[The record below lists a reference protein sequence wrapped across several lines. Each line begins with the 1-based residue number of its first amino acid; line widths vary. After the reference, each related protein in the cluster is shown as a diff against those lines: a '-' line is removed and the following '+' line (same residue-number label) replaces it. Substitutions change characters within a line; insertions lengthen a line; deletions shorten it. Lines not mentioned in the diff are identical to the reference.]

1 MRSLTRSL
9 AFLRKELISVWRQ
22 PRLIV
27 TLVLGPFLILF
38 LFGLGYQELPEPF
51 RTVVV
56 AEQSGSA
63 IGVDPAELDEAF
75 GEGIDLVE
83 VTDDLDSAR
92 QSLVSGKIDL
102 VLVAPEDGL
111 ESLERGEQA
120 TFSVLHSEIDPVM
133 TGSIDLLARLSVDQ
147 INQEVLTGI
156 VEQARTELS
165 QTDGPLA
172 DALEDVPDI
181 DPGLLVSPFTVETS
195 SVTEQPPS
203 QAAYYAPG
211 VLILLVQH
219 LALTFAAL
227 SLVRE
232 RQLGMTEMFR
242 VSPLTVREAISGKY
256 LSFLVLGLAL
266 ATGLAFTMPLLGIE
280 VQGPLWSFALTVALV
295 IFASLGLGFA
305 LSGLAKSDSQ
315 AVQYSM
321 VVLLISIFFTGFVL
335 PLDQLTVPVR
345 WVSYLVPGTYGIAG
359 LQDVIFRGQ
368 PARPSLMGGLL
379 IYGLVMVTLAWLAVR
394 RDVEP
399 ASAPTVKK
407 QVARVS

>member
-9 AFLRKELISVWRQ
+9 AFLGKELVSVWRQ
-22 PRLIV
+22 PRLIA

-38 LFGLGYQELPEPF
+38 LFGLGYQEMPEPF

-63 IGVDPAELDEAF
+63 IGVDAAELDEAF

-83 VTDDLDSAR
+83 VTDDVDSAR
-92 QSLVSGKIDL
+92 QQLVAGEVDL

-111 ESLERGEQA
+111 EALEGGEQA
-120 TFSVLHSEIDPVM
+120 TFSILHSEIDPVI

-181 DPGLLVSPFTVETS
+181 DSGLLVSPFTVETS
-195 SVTEQPPS
+195 SVTEPPPS

-242 VSPLTVREAISGKY
+242 VSPLTVREAMSGKY

-305 LSGLAKSDSQ
+305 LSGLATSDSQ

-321 VVLLISIFFTGFVL
+321 VVLLVSIFFTGFVL

-345 WVSYLVPGTYGIAG
+345 WVSYLVPGTYGIGG

-368 PARPSLMGGLL
+368 PARPSLMGALL
-379 IYGLVMVTLAWLAVR
+379 IYGLVMVALAWLAVR
-394 RDVEP
+394 KDVEP
-399 ASAPTVKK
+399 ASAPKVK
-407 QVARVS
+407 VS

>member
-9 AFLRKELISVWRQ
+9 AFLRKELVSVWRQ

-56 AEQSGSA
+56 TEETGSA
-63 IGVDPAELDEAF
+63 IGVDAAELDEAF

-83 VTDDLDSAR
+83 VTGNLDSAR
-92 QSLVSGKIDL
+92 QSLVAGEIDL

-111 ESLERGEQA
+111 EALERGEQA
-120 TFSVLHSEIDPVM
+120 TFSILHAEIDPVM

-172 DALEDVPDI
+172 DALEEVPDI
-181 DPGLLVSPFTVETS
+181 DPGLLVSPFTVETNP
-195 SVTEQPPS
+195 VTEQPPS

-242 VSPLTVREAISGKY
+242 VSPLTVREAMSGKY

-280 VQGPLWSFALTVALV
+280 IQGPLWSFALTVALV

-305 LSGLAKSDSQ
+305 LSGLAESDSQ

-321 VVLLISIFFTGFVL
+321 VVLLVSIFFTGFVL

-368 PARPSLMGGLL
+368 PARPLLMGALL
-379 IYGLVMVTLAWLAVR
+379 IYGMVMVALAWLAVR
-394 RDVEP
+394 KDVEP
-399 ASAPTVKK
+399 ASAPAVK
-407 QVARVS
+407 VS

>member
-9 AFLRKELISVWRQ
+9 AFVRKELVSVWRQ
-22 PRLIV
+22 PRLV
-27 TLVLGPFLILF
+27 ATLVLGPFLILF
-38 LFGLGYQELPEPF
+38 LFGLGYQEMPEPF

-56 AEQSGSA
+56 AEETGSA
-63 IGVDPAELDEAF
+63 IGVDAAELDEAF

-83 VTDDLDSAR
+83 VTEDLDSAR
-92 QSLVSGKIDL
+92 QSLMAGEIDL

-111 ESLERGEQA
+111 EALQRGEQA
-120 TFSVLHSEIDPVM
+120 TFSILHAQIDPVL

-147 INQEVLTGI
+147 INKEVLTGV

-165 QTDGPLA
+165 QAEGPLA
-172 DALEDVPDI
+172 DALEGVPDI
-181 DPGLLVSPFTVETS
+181 DPALLVSPFTVETS
-195 SVTEQPPS
+195 SVTEPPPS

-219 LALTFAAL
+219 LSLTFAAL

-232 RQLGMTEMFR
+232 RELGMTEMFR
-242 VSPLTVREAISGKY
+242 VSPLTVREAMVGKY

-266 ATGLAFTMPLLGIE
+266 ATGLALTMPLLGVE
-280 VQGPLWSFALTVALV
+280 VQGPLWSFALTVSLV

-305 LSGLAKSDSQ
+305 ISGLAKTDSQ

-321 VVLLISIFFTGFVL
+321 VILLVSIFFTGFVL

-345 WVSYLVPGTYGIAG
+345 WVSYLVPATFGISG
-359 LQDVIFRGQ
+359 LHDVIFRGQ
-368 PARPSLMGGLL
+368 PARPLVIGALL
-379 IYGLVMVTLAWLAVR
+379 AYGLVMVALAWLAVR
-394 RDVEP
+394 KDVQP
-399 ASAPTVKK
+399 ASAPTVK
-407 QVARVS
+407 VS

>member
-9 AFLRKELISVWRQ
+9 AFLRKELVSVWRQ
-22 PRLIV
+22 PRLIA

-51 RTVVV
+51 RTLVV
-56 AEQSGSA
+56 AEQDGSA
-63 IGVDPAELDEAF
+63 IGVDAAELDEAF
-75 GEGIDLVE
+75 GEGIDLVG

-92 QSLVSGKIDL
+92 QSLVSGEIDL

-111 ESLERGEQA
+111 EALERGEQA
-120 TFSVLHSEIDPVM
+120 TFSIFHAEIDPVM
-133 TGSIDLLARLSVDQ
+133 TGSIDLLARLSVNQ
-147 INQEVLTGI
+147 INQRVLTGI

-181 DPGLLVSPFTVETS
+181 DPSLLVSPFTVETS
-195 SVTEQPPS
+195 PVTEQPPS

-242 VSPLTVREAISGKY
+242 VSPLTVREAMSGKY
-256 LSFLVLGLAL
+256 LSFLVLGMALASGLAL
-266 ATGLAFTMPLLGIE
+266 TMPLLGIE

-321 VVLLISIFFTGFVL
+321 VVLLVSIFFTGFVL

-345 WVSYLVPGTYGIAG
+345 WVSYLVPATYGIAG
-359 LQDVIFRGQ
+359 LQDVIFRGR
-368 PARPSLMGGLL
+368 PAPPSLLAALL
-379 IYGLVMVTLAWLAVR
+379 MYGLVMAGLAWLAVR
-394 RDVEP
+394 KDVEP
-399 ASAPTVKK
+399 ASVPAVK
-407 QVARVS
+407 VS

>member
-9 AFLRKELISVWRQ
+9 AFLRKELVSVWRQ
-22 PRLIV
+22 PRLIA

-38 LFGLGYQELPEPF
+38 LFGLGYQEMPEPF

-56 AEQSGSA
+56 AEQTGSA
-63 IGVDPAELDEAF
+63 IGVDAAELDEAF
-75 GEGIDLVE
+75 GEGIDLVD
-83 VTDDLDSAR
+83 VTDELDSAR
-92 QSLVSGKIDL
+92 QSLASGEIDL

-111 ESLERGEQA
+111 DALQRGEQA
-120 TFSVLHSEIDPVM
+120 TFSILHSQIDPVI
-133 TGSIDLLARLSVDQ
+133 TGSIELIARLSVDQ

-172 DALEDVPDI
+172 DALAEAPDV
-181 DPGLLVSPFTVETS
+181 DPGLLVSPFTVEVS
-195 SVTEQPPS
+195 SVTEPPPS

-232 RQLGMTEMFR
+232 RELGITEMFQ
-242 VSPLTVREAISGKY
+242 VSPLTVREAMSGKY
-256 LSFLVLGLAL
+256 LSFLVLGLVL
-266 ATGLAFTMPLLGIE
+266 ATGLAFTMPLLGVE
-280 VQGPLWSFALTVALV
+280 VQGPLWSFALTVSLV

-305 LSGLAKSDSQ
+305 LSGLAKTDSQ

-321 VVLLISIFFTGFVL
+321 VVLLVSIFFTGFVL

-345 WVSYLVPGTYGIAG
+345 WVSYLVPGTFGING
-359 LQDVIFRGQ
+359 LHDVIFRGE
-368 PARPSLMGGLL
+368 PARPIVIGALA
-379 IYGLVMVTLAWLAVR
+379 IYGLVMVALAWLAIRKDVR
-394 RDVEP
+394 P
-399 ASAPTVKK
+399 ASAPSVK
-407 QVARVS
+407 VS

>member
-9 AFLRKELISVWRQ
+9 AFLGKELVSVWRQ
-22 PRLIV
+22 PRLIA

-38 LFGLGYQELPEPF
+38 LFGLGYQEMPEPF

-56 AEQSGSA
+56 AEQTGSA
-63 IGVDPAELDEAF
+63 IGVDAAELDEAF

-83 VTDDLDSAR
+83 VTDDVDSAR
-92 QSLVSGKIDL
+92 QQLVAGEVDL

-111 ESLERGEQA
+111 AALEGGEQA
-120 TFSVLHSEIDPVM
+120 TFSILHSEIDPVI

-195 SVTEQPPS
+195 SVTEPPPS

-242 VSPLTVREAISGKY
+242 VSPLTVREAMSGKY

-305 LSGLAKSDSQ
+305 LSGLATSDSQ

-321 VVLLISIFFTGFVL
+321 VVLLVSIFFTGFVL

-345 WVSYLVPGTYGIAG
+345 WVSYLVPGTYGIGG

-368 PARPSLMGGLL
+368 PARPSLMGALL
-379 IYGLVMVTLAWLAVR
+379 IYGLVMVALAWLAVR
-394 RDVEP
+394 KDVEP
-399 ASAPTVKK
+399 ASAPKVK
-407 QVARVS
+407 VS

>member
-9 AFLRKELISVWRQ
+9 AFLRKELVSVWRQ
-22 PRLIV
+22 PRLIA

-56 AEQSGSA
+56 AEQDGSA
-63 IGVDPAELDEAF
+63 IGVDASELDEAF

-83 VTDDLDSAR
+83 VSDDLDSAR
-92 QSLVSGKIDL
+92 QSLVSGEIDL

-111 ESLERGEQA
+111 EALERGEQA
-120 TFSVLHSEIDPVM
+120 IFSILHAEIDPVI

-147 INQEVLTGI
+147 INSEVLTGI

-181 DPGLLVSPFTVETS
+181 DPALLVSPFTVETS
-195 SVTEQPPS
+195 PVTEQPPS

-242 VSPLTVREAISGKY
+242 VSPLTVREAMSGKY
-256 LSFLVLGLAL
+256 LSFLVLGMALASGLAL
-266 ATGLAFTMPLLGIE
+266 TMPLLGIE

-305 LSGLAKSDSQ
+305 LSGLANTDSQ

-321 VVLLISIFFTGFVL
+321 VVLLVSIFFTGFVL

-368 PARPSLMGGLL
+368 PAGWPLMGALL
-379 IYGLVMVTLAWLAVR
+379 LYGLVMVALAWLAVR
-394 RDVEP
+394 KDVEP
-399 ASAPTVKK
+399 ASAPAVK
-407 QVARVS
+407 VS

>member
-9 AFLRKELISVWRQ
+9 AFLRKELVSVWRQ
-22 PRLIV
+22 PRLIA

-38 LFGLGYQELPEPF
+38 LFGLGYQEMPEPF

-56 AEQSGSA
+56 AEQTGSA
-63 IGVDPAELDEAF
+63 IGVDAAELDEAF
-75 GEGIDLVE
+75 GEGIDLVD
-83 VTDDLDSAR
+83 VTDELDSAR
-92 QSLVSGKIDL
+92 QSLASGEIDL

-111 ESLERGEQA
+111 DALQRGEQA
-120 TFSVLHSEIDPVM
+120 TFSILHSQIDPVI
-133 TGSIDLLARLSVDQ
+133 TGSIELIARLSVDQ

-156 VEQARTELS
+156 VEQVRTELS

-172 DALEDVPDI
+172 DALAEAPDV
-181 DPGLLVSPFTVETS
+181 DPGLLVSPFTVEVS
-195 SVTEQPPS
+195 SVTEPPPS

-232 RQLGMTEMFR
+232 RELGITEMFQ
-242 VSPLTVREAISGKY
+242 VSPLTVREAMSGKY
-256 LSFLVLGLAL
+256 LSFLVLGLVL
-266 ATGLAFTMPLLGIE
+266 ATGLAFTMPLLGVE
-280 VQGPLWSFALTVALV
+280 VQGPLWSFALTVSLV

-305 LSGLAKSDSQ
+305 LSGLAKTDSQ

-321 VVLLISIFFTGFVL
+321 VVLLVSIFFTGFVL

-345 WVSYLVPGTYGIAG
+345 WVSYLVPGTFGING
-359 LQDVIFRGQ
+359 LHDVIFRGE
-368 PARPSLMGGLL
+368 PARPIVIGALA
-379 IYGLVMVTLAWLAVR
+379 IYGLVMVALAWLAVR
-394 RDVEP
+394 KDVRP
-399 ASAPTVKK
+399 ASAPSVK
-407 QVARVS
+407 VS

>member
-9 AFLRKELISVWRQ
+9 AFLRKELVSVWRQ
-22 PRLIV
+22 PRLIA

-38 LFGLGYQELPEPF
+38 LFGLGYQEMPEPF

-56 AEQSGSA
+56 AEQTGSA
-63 IGVDPAELDEAF
+63 IGVDAAELDEAF
-75 GEGIDLVE
+75 GEGIDLVD
-83 VTDDLDSAR
+83 VTDELDSAR
-92 QSLVSGKIDL
+92 QSLASGEIDL

-111 ESLERGEQA
+111 DALQRGEQA
-120 TFSVLHSEIDPVM
+120 TFSILHSQIDPVI
-133 TGSIDLLARLSVDQ
+133 TGSIELIARLSVDQ

-172 DALEDVPDI
+172 DALAEAPDV
-181 DPGLLVSPFTVETS
+181 DPGLLVSPFTVEVS
-195 SVTEQPPS
+195 SVTEPPPS

-232 RQLGMTEMFR
+232 RELGITEMFQ
-242 VSPLTVREAISGKY
+242 VSPLTVREAMSGKY
-256 LSFLVLGLAL
+256 LSFLVLGLVL
-266 ATGLAFTMPLLGIE
+266 ATGLAFTMPLLGVE
-280 VQGPLWSFALTVALV
+280 VQGPLWSFALTVSLV

-305 LSGLAKSDSQ
+305 LSGLAKTDSQ

-321 VVLLISIFFTGFVL
+321 VVLLVSIFFTGFVL

-345 WVSYLVPGTYGIAG
+345 WVSYLVPGTFGISG
-359 LQDVIFRGQ
+359 LHDVIFRGE
-368 PARPSLMGGLL
+368 PARPIVIGALA
-379 IYGLVMVTLAWLAVR
+379 IYGLVMVALAWLAVR
-394 RDVEP
+394 KDVRP
-399 ASAPTVKK
+399 ASAPSVK
-407 QVARVS
+407 VS

>member
-9 AFLRKELISVWRQ
+9 AFLGKELVSVWRQ
-22 PRLIV
+22 PRLIA

-38 LFGLGYQELPEPF
+38 LFGLGYQEMPEPF

-56 AEQSGSA
+56 AEQKGSA
-63 IGVDPAELDEAF
+63 IGVDAAELDEAF

-83 VTDDLDSAR
+83 VTEDVDSAR
-92 QSLVSGKIDL
+92 QQLVAGEVDL

-111 ESLERGEQA
+111 AALEGGEQA
-120 TFSVLHSEIDPVM
+120 TFSILHSEIDPVI

-195 SVTEQPPS
+195 SVTEPPPS

-242 VSPLTVREAISGKY
+242 VSPLTVREAMSGKY

-305 LSGLAKSDSQ
+305 LSGLATSDSQ

-321 VVLLISIFFTGFVL
+321 VVLLVSIFFTGFVL

-345 WVSYLVPGTYGIAG
+345 WVSYLVPGTYGIGG

-368 PARPSLMGGLL
+368 PARPSLMGALL
-379 IYGLVMVTLAWLAVR
+379 IYGLVMVALAWLAVR
-394 RDVEP
+394 KDVEP
-399 ASAPTVKK
+399 ASAPKVK
-407 QVARVS
+407 VS

>member
-1 MRSLTRSL
+1 MRSLTRSV
-9 AFLRKELISVWRQ
+9 AFLRKELVSVWRQ
-22 PRLIV
+22 PRLIA

-38 LFGLGYQELPEPF
+38 LFGLGYQEMPDPF

-56 AEQSGSA
+56 IEQTGAA
-63 IGVDPAELDEAF
+63 IGVDAVELDEAF

-92 QSLVSGKIDL
+92 QSLISGEIDL

-111 ESLERGEQA
+111 EALQRGEQA
-120 TFSVLHSEIDPVM
+120 AFSILHAQIDPVI

-147 INQEVLTGI
+147 INQEVLTGV
-156 VEQARTELS
+156 VERARSELS
-165 QTDGPLA
+165 QAEGPLT
-172 DALEDVPDI
+172 DALEEVPDI

-195 SVTEQPPS
+195 PVTEPPTS

-219 LALTFAAL
+219 LSLTFAAL

-232 RQLGMTEMFR
+232 RELGMTEMFR
-242 VSPLTVREAISGKY
+242 VSPLTVREAMSGKY

-266 ATGLAFTMPLLGIE
+266 ATGLALTMPLLGIE
-280 VQGPLWSFALTVALV
+280 VQGPLWSFALIVSLV

-305 LSGLAKSDSQ
+305 LSGLAKTDSQ
-315 AVQYSM
+315 AVQFSM
-321 VVLLISIFFTGFVL
+321 VVLLVSIFFTGFVL

-345 WVSYLVPGTYGIAG
+345 WVSYLVPGTFGIGG

-368 PARPSLMGGLL
+368 PARPLFIGALVV
-379 IYGLVMVTLAWLAVR
+379 YGLVMVALAWLAVR
-394 RDVEP
+394 KDVQP
-399 ASAPTVKK
+399 ASASIVTV
-407 QVARVS
+407 S

>member
-9 AFLRKELISVWRQ
+9 AFLRKELVSVWRQ
-22 PRLIV
+22 PRLIA

-56 AEQSGSA
+56 AEQDGSA
-63 IGVDPAELDEAF
+63 IGVDAAELDEAF

-83 VTDDLDSAR
+83 VSDDLDSAR
-92 QSLVSGKIDL
+92 QSLVSGEIDL
-102 VLVAPEDGL
+102 ILVAPEDGL
-111 ESLERGEQA
+111 EALERGEQA
-120 TFSVLHSEIDPVM
+120 TFSIFHAEIDPVM

-147 INQEVLTGI
+147 INQEVLTGV

-181 DPGLLVSPFTVETS
+181 DPSLLVSPFTVETS
-195 SVTEQPPS
+195 PVTEQPPS

-242 VSPLTVREAISGKY
+242 VSPLTVREAMSGKY
-256 LSFLVLGLAL
+256 LSFLVLGMAL
-266 ATGLAFTMPLLGIE
+266 ASGLTLTMPLLGIE
-280 VQGPLWSFALTVALV
+280 VQGPLWSFALIVALV

-305 LSGLAKSDSQ
+305 LSGLANTDSQ

-321 VVLLISIFFTGFVL
+321 VVLL
-335 PLDQLTVPVR
+335 
-345 WVSYLVPGTYGIAG
+345 VS
-359 LQDVIFRGQ
+359 
-368 PARPSLMGGLL
+368 
-379 IYGLVMVTLAWLAVR
+379 
-394 RDVEP
+394 
-399 ASAPTVKK
+399 
-407 QVARVS
+407 

>member
-9 AFLRKELISVWRQ
+9 AFLRKELVSVWRQ
-22 PRLIV
+22 PRLIA

-38 LFGLGYQELPEPF
+38 LFGLGYQEMPEPF

-56 AEQSGSA
+56 AEQTGSA
-63 IGVDPAELDEAF
+63 IGVDAAELDEAF
-75 GEGIDLVE
+75 GEGIDLVD
-83 VTDDLDSAR
+83 VTDELDSAR
-92 QSLVSGKIDL
+92 QSLASGEIDL

-111 ESLERGEQA
+111 DALQRGEQA
-120 TFSVLHSEIDPVM
+120 TFSILHSQIDPVI
-133 TGSIDLLARLSVDQ
+133 TGSIELIARLSVDQ

-156 VEQARTELS
+156 VEQVRTELS

-172 DALEDVPDI
+172 DALAEAPDV
-181 DPGLLVSPFTVETS
+181 DPGLLVSPFTVEVS
-195 SVTEQPPS
+195 SVTEPPPS

-232 RQLGMTEMFR
+232 RELGITEMFQ
-242 VSPLTVREAISGKY
+242 VSPLTVREAMSGKY
-256 LSFLVLGLAL
+256 LSFLVLGLVL
-266 ATGLAFTMPLLGIE
+266 ATGLAFTMPLLGVE
-280 VQGPLWSFALTVALV
+280 VQGPLWSFALTVSLV

-305 LSGLAKSDSQ
+305 LSGLAKTDSQ

-321 VVLLISIFFTGFVL
+321 VVLLVSIFFTGFVL

-345 WVSYLVPGTYGIAG
+345 WVSYLVPGTFGISG
-359 LQDVIFRGQ
+359 LHDVIFRGQ
-368 PARPSLMGGLL
+368 PARPIVIGALA
-379 IYGLVMVTLAWLAVR
+379 IYGLVMVALAWLAVR
-394 RDVEP
+394 KDVRP
-399 ASAPTVKK
+399 ASAPSVK
-407 QVARVS
+407 VS

>member
-1 MRSLTRSL
+1 M
-9 AFLRKELISVWRQ
+9 
-22 PRLIV
+22 
-27 TLVLGPFLILF
+27 
-38 LFGLGYQELPEPF
+38 
-51 RTVVV
+51 
-56 AEQSGSA
+56 
-63 IGVDPAELDEAF
+63 
-75 GEGIDLVE
+75 
-83 VTDDLDSAR
+83 
-92 QSLVSGKIDL
+92 
-102 VLVAPEDGL
+102 
-111 ESLERGEQA
+111 
-120 TFSVLHSEIDPVM
+120 
-133 TGSIDLLARLSVDQ
+133 
-147 INQEVLTGI
+147 
-156 VEQARTELS
+156 
-165 QTDGPLA
+165 
-172 DALEDVPDI
+172 
-181 DPGLLVSPFTVETS
+181 
-195 SVTEQPPS
+195 TEQPPS

-242 VSPLTVREAISGKY
+242 VSPLTVREAMSGKY

-321 VVLLISIFFTGFVL
+321 VVLLVSIFFTGFVL

-359 LQDVIFRGQ
+359 CR
-368 PARPSLMGGLL
+368 
-379 IYGLVMVTLAWLAVR
+379 T
-394 RDVEP
+394 
-399 ASAPTVKK
+399 
-407 QVARVS
+407 

>member
-9 AFLRKELISVWRQ
+9 AFLRKELVAVWRQ
-22 PRLIV
+22 PRLIA

-56 AEQSGSA
+56 AEQDGSA
-63 IGVDPAELDEAF
+63 IGVDAAELDEAF
-75 GEGIDLVE
+75 GEGIDVVE

-92 QSLVSGKIDL
+92 QSLVSGEIDL

-111 ESLERGEQA
+111 EALERGEQA
-120 TFSVLHSEIDPVM
+120 TFSILHAEIDPVM
-133 TGSIDLLARLSVDQ
+133 TGSIDLLARLSVNQ
-147 INQEVLTGI
+147 INQRVLTGI

-181 DPGLLVSPFTVETS
+181 DPALLVSPFTVETS
-195 SVTEQPPS
+195 PVTEQPPS

-242 VSPLTVREAISGKY
+242 VSPLTVREAMSGKY
-256 LSFLVLGLAL
+256 LSFLVLGMALAGGLAL
-266 ATGLAFTMPLLGIE
+266 TMPLLGIE

-321 VVLLISIFFTGFVL
+321 VVLLVSIFFTGFVL

-345 WVSYLVPGTYGIAG
+345 WVSYLVPATYGIAG

-368 PARPSLMGGLL
+368 PATPPLMAALL
-379 IYGLVMVTLAWLAVR
+379 MYGLVMAGLAWLAVR
-394 RDVEP
+394 KDVEP
-399 ASAPTVKK
+399 ANAPAVK
-407 QVARVS
+407 VS